1 MKGSLDEGLA
11 SQVQRDCLQSVEQ
24 LGLGWLKI
32 EVYTQ

>member
-1 MKGSLDEGLA
+1 MKALLA
-11 SQVQRDCLQSVEQ
+11 TVQWDCLQSAEQ